1 MAYRRKLGL
10 TRSATFHPDIRQHSS
25 EDLDSPSETS
35 PSLAAKAIRASA
47 AHRESSLSSAY
58 SPRSKGSPTYDYTSM
73 KGSDDV
79 GGFWGVLVRKA
90 KAILED
96 ETMSREIEAPSI
108 SPPKANQS
116 FQQHDS
122 SKKMENPT
130 LRNGLDAFT
139 SSLNNFGNALEEGR
153 SIVENKT
160 ADIIQETRKL
170 QIRRNGTGPSEQN
183 QGSKT
188 QPTQS
193 QKQTSNEDQ
202 LTESRKMA
210 VATAAKAKLLLREL
224 KTLKS
229 DLAYA
234 KERCS
239 QLEEENRMLRE
250 TGQKGDHHDDDDMIR
265 LQLETLLAEKSR
277 LANENEVYA
286 RENRFLREILEYHQ
300 LTMDFID
307 FDEDDIE
314 EVTEVYPL
322 PAVSTFPVPLPQQ
335 VTMDVPQTEV
345 PPSHTVPEVEDST
358 KTC

>member
-1 MAYRRKLGL
+1 MAYRRKQGL
-10 TRSATFHPDIRQHSS
+10 TKSSTFKEEISRDSS
-25 EDLDSPSETS
+25 EDLDDTSQTS

-47 AHRESSLSSAY
+47 AHRDSSLSSAY
-58 SPRSKGSPTYDYTSM
+58 SQSAFRDESKGSPTYDYTSM
-73 KGSDDV
+73 KGSDEV

-96 ETMSREIEAPSI
+96 ETMSREFEAT
-108 SPPKANQS
+108 PKANQ
-116 FQQHDS
+116 
-122 SKKMENPT
+122 
-130 LRNGLDAFT
+130 
-139 SSLNNFGNALEEGR
+139 EGR

-160 ADIIQETRKL
+160 ADIIQETRKP
-170 QIRRNGTGPSEQN
+170 QIRRNGTFPSEQN
-183 QGSKT
+183 QGSCVM
-188 QPTQS
+188 
-193 QKQTSNEDQ
+193 KQTSNEDQ

-229 DLAYA
+229 DLAFA

-239 QLEEENRMLRE
+239 QLEEENRKLRE
-250 TGQKGDHHDDDDMIR
+250 TDQKGDDHDDDDMIR

-277 LANENEVYA
+277 LANENAVYA

-300 LTMDFID
+300 LAMEFID
-307 FDEDDIE
+307 CDDDGDIE
-314 EVTEVYPL
+314 EVTEVYPPL
-322 PAVSTFPVPLPQQ
+322 PAVSKMLSGSPPSPSSPTSPSRSSFMTKGQPQ
-335 VTMDVPQTEV
+335 VTMDVPPTEV